1 MMSKRFFSRLTACMA
16 AIVVL
21 ASCEYRDIQDLGVL
35 EKKDFILD
43 FAHDRVDS
51 IPMEYRVAFYPADN
65 QTKENITMGYMLFD
79 LLNRPSTLS
88 LPVGTYRVTAWNHDT
103 EHVITKGYGI
113 RDEVVATTNHYRSRG
128 LYDTP
133 KVIDSLY
140 HGQLILDY
148 PDYMVHANVEQFIL
162 SGGEGT
168 QRLTL
173 HPDSMVIAM
182 DVSVGGIR
190 GLGSVTEARGCINN
204 IPGTRYI
211 AKDNVTADSAVVIF
225 DCKVIPEEERVTA
238 HFHLFGLEP
247 TDFPGLEH
255 KIILFFWL
263 QNGRVY
269 IPLDVTNLIRKA
281 ATGGYRV
288 EIDIPNLDIDLRDY
302 VTSESG
308 YDVIVEGWDNVTIGV
323 DL

>member
-1 MMSKRFFSRLTACMA
+1 MMSKRFLSRLTACMTA
-16 AIVVL
+16 LVML
-21 ASCEYRDIQDLGVL
+21 SSCEYRDINDVGVL
-35 EKKDFILD
+35 EKSDFILD

-65 QTKENITMGYMLFD
+65 QTRENITMGYMLFD
-79 LLNRPSTLS
+79 LLNKPSTLS

-103 EHVITKGYGI
+103 EHVLTKGYGN
-113 RDEVVATTNHYRSRG
+113 REEVVATTNQYRSRG

-133 KVIDSLY
+133 RVIDSLY
-140 HGQLILDY
+140 NGQLILDY

-162 SGGEGT
+162 KSGGEI

-173 HPDSMVIAM
+173 HPDSMV
-182 DVSVGGIR
+182 VSVDVNIGGIR
-190 GLGSVTEARGCINN
+190 GLGNVTEARGCINN
-204 IPGTRYI
+204 VPGTRYI

-225 DCKVIPEEERVTA
+225 DCKVIPEESRVTA

-247 TDFPGLEH
+247 TDFPNLEH

-281 ATGGYRV
+281 LFGGTKV
-288 EIDIPNLDIDLRDY
+288 KINIDDLNIDLRDF
-302 VTSESG
+302 VTPESG
-308 YDVIVEGWDNVTIGV
+308 YDVSVEGWDNVVIGV